1 MGAVWVAPDDSTF
14 FGGLT
19 RYAGALDSC
28 KPVKSLIAWMDPKG
42 QQPEI
47 LHTWGEKLLIR
58 DVNDRQALAALI
70 KSLPELTLS
79 EDEFNTIT
87 MPLCLIAGGLDPL
100 LNKAEALAGPSEVS
114 RYEVIDSADHISTA
128 LHKQTR
134 NVLLDFLLENTDPHS
149 ARPG

>member
-1 MGAVWVAPDDSTF
+1 
-14 FGGLT
+14 
-19 RYAGALDSC
+19 
-28 KPVKSLIAWMDPKG
+28 MDPKG